1 MAVMALSGQLLT
13 LAGAPVCRAQTAG
26 GPPASI
32 FQQLFPVP
40 TGENGYEELVQAGE
54 LAHDSARLEAALQS
68 GASLKTM
75 RAALADPPVVLALRL
90 LRIGIAKPVRAMR
103 PQMDAD
109 TVFPELRLFR
119 NLGRLLQIEAYVLLA
134 DGRNAAAIDC
144 LRDGLILARAVQSNF
159 ALSGL
164 VGVALDALAVEGI
177 ARHLDVFSLPDC
189 DRLLR
194 LLDTWL
200 AQPSPLARVLQG
212 ERDFDIAL
220 LRNRRTDSGALTKLL
235 GNLLGSAQSPPSSSP
250 QEIERLTRLEQ
261 WVAANPQTITPVVDQ
276 AAEMVDSTYQQVFR
290 TLAEP
295 TWTWRDPWLPDEA
308 VTAGQLATS
317 VIMPVGRVMERYVI
331 DRAKI
336 QLLAVHA
343 AIRRFRW
350 ENNRLP
356 GSLQELNLGDRA
368 RDPFTGAPLIYT
380 RTADTYELSSAGG
393 RDRGTPETPPT
404 GARIPLSLTPQAK
417 P

>member
-1 MAVMALSGQLLT
+1 VRALIGVLLT
-13 LAGAPVCRAQTAG
+13 LTSAPVCRAQAAS
-26 GPPASI
+26 GPPASV

-40 TGENGYEELVQAGE
+40 TGENGYEELVQAAE
-54 LAHDSARLEAALQS
+54 LAQGSTRLEAALQP
-68 GASLKTM
+68 GVSLKTM

-90 LRIGIAKPVRAMR
+90 LRTGLTKPILAIRQ
-103 PQMDAD
+103 QMDMD

-119 NLGRLLQIEAYVLLA
+119 NLGRLLQIEAYVRLA
-134 DGRNAAAIDC
+134 DGRSAAAIDC
-144 LRDGLILARAVQSNF
+144 LRDGLKLAQAVQSNF

-164 VGVALDALAVEGI
+164 VGVSLDALAVEGI

-189 DRLLR
+189 DRLLQ

-212 ERDFDIAL
+212 ERDLDIAA
-220 LRNRRTDSGALTKLL
+220 LRNTRADSGALSKLL
-235 GNLLGSAQSPPSSSP
+235 GIMIDSAQSPPSNNP
-250 QEIERLTRLEQ
+250 VDIERLTRLKQ
-261 WVAANPQTITPVVDQ
+261 WVAANPQTFTPVVDQ
-276 AAEMVDSTYQQVFR
+276 AVEMVDSTYQQAFR
-290 TLAEP
+290 TLSEP
-295 TWTWRDPWLPDEA
+295 TWTWKDPRLPDEA

-317 VIMPVGRVMERYVI
+317 VIMPVGRIMERYLI

-368 RDPFTGAPLIYT
+368 LDPFTGTPLVYT
-380 RTADTYELSSAGG
+380 HTSDTYELSSAGSM
-393 RDRGTPETPPT
+393 DRGTAETPPT
-404 GARIPLSLTPQAK
+404 GARIPLTLAPKAN